1 MSQIKALAE
10 DVQPLLAEARDSG
23 LLQDVDKLT
32 RSLTEFCEELRWI
45 VQPLFYV

>member
-10 DVQPLLAEARDSG
+10 DVQPLLAEVRVGG

-32 RSLTEFCEELRWI
+32 RSLAESCEELRWI